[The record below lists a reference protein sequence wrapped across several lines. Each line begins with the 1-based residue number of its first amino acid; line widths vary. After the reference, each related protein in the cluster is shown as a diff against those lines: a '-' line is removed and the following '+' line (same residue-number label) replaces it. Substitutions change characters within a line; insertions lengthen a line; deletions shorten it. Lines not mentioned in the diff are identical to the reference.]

1 MDVAALRAWLQQA
14 PPNTMLAASD
24 VLELLE
30 GLETDPAPRTSISS
44 GNRTPD
50 RLLGAAD
57 VAETLG
63 VSSRYVYAHAAG
75 WPFTRYLGRSVRF
88 SANGLAAWL
97 TRRTG

>member
-1 MDVAALRAWLQQA
+1 MDVAALRTWLRQA
-14 PPNTMLAASD
+14 PPGTTLAASD

-30 GLETDPAPRTSISS
+30 ALETDPTPLTSIPS
-44 GNRTPD
+44 GNGTPD
-50 RLLGAAD
+50 RLLSAAD

-63 VSSRYVYAHAAG
+63 VSKRYVYANAPV
-75 WPFTRYLGRSVRF
+75 WPFTRHLGRSVRF

>member
-1 MDVAALRAWLQQA
+1 MDVAALRAWLHQA

-30 GLETDPAPRTSISS
+30 GLETDSTPRTSIPS
-44 GNRTPD
+44 GNGTPD
-50 RLLGAAD
+50 RLLSAAD

-63 VSSRYVYAHAAG
+63 VSKRYVYANAPV
-75 WPFTRYLGRSVRF
+75 WPFTRHLGRSVRF

>member
-1 MDVAALRAWLQQA
+1 MDVAALRTWLQQA
-14 PPNTMLAASD
+14 PPGTTLAASD

-30 GLETDPAPRTSISS
+30 GLETDPTPRTSIRS
-44 GNRTPD
+44 GNGTPD
-50 RLLGAAD
+50 RLLSAAD

-63 VSSRYVYAHAAG
+63 VSKRYVYANAPV
-75 WPFTRYLGRSVRF
+75 WPFTRHLGRSVRF